1 MACLQSGCQFLKVN
15 VINVLMLS
23 YLKYLVKS
31 GLNGQNSCT

>member
-1 MACLQSGCQFLKVN
+1 MFAKWMPVFKKVN